1 MSKPLITFQICHLY
15 ISLHFIYFPTD
26 QLRKHGKSM
35 SIIQKLLFFK
45 IHLAY
50 FDIYIYIYIQQDIFV
65 VRSSM
70 TLQSSQGDANTSGH
84 SKGIALRFYAQKIFV
99 ARFKR
104 SCLVDNIVSEIYD
117 S

>member
-1 MSKPLITFQICHLY
+1 
-15 ISLHFIYFPTD
+15 
-26 QLRKHGKSM
+26 
-35 SIIQKLLFFK
+35 
-45 IHLAY
+45 
-50 FDIYIYIYIQQDIFV
+50 
-65 VRSSM
+65 M
-70 TLQSSQGDANTSGH
+70 TLQSSQGDANTPGH